1 MRMICPN
8 CEAQYEVDANVI
20 PETGRDVQCSN
31 CGHTWFQRRSELEGG
46 PVPQPAG
53 LLQPEPEPEPAP
65 EPEAEPAPASIPE
78 PEAEPTPEF
87 DVAEFYASVPEPK
100 PEPEITIETPDEPVA
115 PAPDETDE
123 TTDETPMSAQDDYS
137 QTQQSDTPHHQPLGE
152 DVVEILREEAE
163 RETAE
168 RSFGEHDFSVQ
179 PSSDLDQAEPNPEPH
194 SQEQTTGLLDQDPEP
209 APEIAAQ
216 PHEAKNKRRN
226 LLPDIEEIKSTLSA
240 TKGDDTIDDFAS
252 AEQRRSGFR
261 RGVVSAISVFA
272 LLALLYMFAGKITAA
287 IPQTE
292 TFLSG
297 YVAWIDGLRTT
308 VDRIMLNAVEKLT
321 GLLAQ
326 LGSDTST

>member
-31 CGHTWFQRRSELEGG
+31 CGHTWFQRRSELEDDRA
-46 PVPQPAG
+46 PQPAG
-53 LLQPEPEPEPAP
+53 LLQPEPEPEP
-65 EPEAEPAPASIPE
+65 EPEPAPVPE

-115 PAPDETDE
+115 PAPDETNE
-123 TTDETPMSAQDDYS
+123 TNDETPVSAQDDYS
-137 QTQQSDTPHHQPLGE
+137 QAQQSDTPHHQPLGE

-179 PSSDLDQAEPNPEPH
+179 PSSDLDQAEPHPEPNPEPH
-194 SQEQTTGLLDQDPEP
+194 NQEQTTGLLGQDPEP

-240 TKGDDTIDDFAS
+240 TKGDVAIDDSAS

-261 RGVVSAISVFA
+261 RGFVSAISVFA
-272 LLALLYMFAGKITAA
+272 LLALLYVFAGKITAA

-308 VDRIMLNAVEKLT
+308 VDRVMLSAVERLT

-326 LGSDTST
+326 LGSDTGA